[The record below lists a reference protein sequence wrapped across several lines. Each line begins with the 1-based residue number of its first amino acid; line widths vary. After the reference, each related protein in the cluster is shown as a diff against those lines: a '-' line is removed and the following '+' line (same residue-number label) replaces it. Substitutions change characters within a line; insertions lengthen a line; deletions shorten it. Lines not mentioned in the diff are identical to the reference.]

1 VTEIIAHRGASR
13 AEPENTLAAF
23 RRAGELG
30 AGWVELDVRP
40 SSDRHLVVHH
50 DPRYDDGRVIA
61 ETVAEARPDAVP
73 LLDDALDACAGAGLR
88 VNVEIKNDPGEPGYE
103 PSGWFVASVVDL
115 IARRG
120 EIDRVVVSC
129 FDRATLAQVRAR
141 DPALATAWLTQNVPG
156 PGAGRDAMLDSLVA
170 AGHRGLHPWWGL
182 ADAELVAACHARRL
196 FVNVWTCDDPTV
208 MARLVAAGVDGI
220 CTNVPDVAAA
230 VLAGLGSGD
239 AERVSGPAPQRDRAP
254 APPAER

>member
-1 VTEIIAHRGASR
+1 MTEIIAHRGASR

-23 RRAGELG
+23 GRAAELG

-40 SSDRHLVVHH
+40 SRDRQLVVHH
-50 DPRYDDGRVIA
+50 DASYGDGRVIA
-61 ETVAEARPDAVP
+61 ETDAAGRPDAVP
-73 LLDDALDACAGAGLR
+73 LLDEALDVCAGTSLR
-88 VNVEIKNDPGEPGYE
+88 VNVEIKNDPGEPGFE
-103 PSGWFVASVVDL
+103 PTGWFVASVVDL

-129 FDRATLAQVRAR
+129 FDRATLDHVQTVE
-141 DPALATAWLTQNVPG
+141 PALATAWLTQNVPG
-156 PGAGRDAMLDSLVA
+156 PGAGRDTMLDSLVA

-182 ADAELVAACHARRL
+182 ADGELVAACHARGL
-196 FVNVWTCDDPTV
+196 FVNVWTCDDPTA

-230 VLAGLGSGD
+230 VLGTVGAAKLN
-239 AERVSGPAPQRDRAP
+239 DRAGRRGR
-254 APPAER
+254 APLPPDGR